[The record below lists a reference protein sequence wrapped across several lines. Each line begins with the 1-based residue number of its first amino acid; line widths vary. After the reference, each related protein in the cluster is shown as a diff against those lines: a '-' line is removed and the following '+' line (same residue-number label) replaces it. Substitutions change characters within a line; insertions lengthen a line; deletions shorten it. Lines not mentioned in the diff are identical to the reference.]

1 MPPSAITNAGLQS
14 LFNAV
19 DTDGSGDV
27 SIEELTEFVWG
38 VAQRADQVSKTTD
51 SQSTTVGQRAKVKR
65 AKRAKGT
72 GEKGNNGSSTKAAN
86 Q

>member
-27 SIEELTEFVWG
+27 CIEELTEFVWG
-38 VAQRADQVSKTTD
+38 DALGVDKVGKETD
-51 SQSTTVGQRAKVKR
+51 SQSTRAGERAKAKR
-65 AKRAKGT
+65 TKRAKGAGT
-72 GEKGNNGSSTKAAN
+72 KDHKGSSTEAAN
-86 Q
+86 H